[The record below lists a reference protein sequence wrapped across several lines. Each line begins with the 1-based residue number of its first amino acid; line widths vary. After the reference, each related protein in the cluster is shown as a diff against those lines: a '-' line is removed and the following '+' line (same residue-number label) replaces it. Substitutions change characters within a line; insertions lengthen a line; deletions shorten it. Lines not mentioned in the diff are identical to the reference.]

1 MPFKPTIIA
10 KEPIHNFSVEFLTQR
25 LEAERGHVSS
35 SDQQRHAAELSKFRK
50 RFTELTEKS
59 RSLFSNPL
67 IYDAQLSMLS
77 GLASEVL
84 TVSKLIYAELEK
96 LRTLSEP
103 IVAPAIVNELLELNQ
118 QQLDRLENQLWLIE
132 SVDGYADH
140 LHEAVEE
147 LRHARTLG
155 PGRFQILARRII
167 LDVHQSSG
175 SQLLM
180 PELGLSLSE
189 HLSRRGQPAD
199 AWVYAAGIQSARLI
213 VWSASHGPAWEW
225 ARQTLQREGEAP
237 AEPRTRE
244 ERLGRSLALP
254 RTSYVTTQVAHA
266 NWGHRLELLT
276 LAALLQDVGL
286 LALISPDQSPVEL
299 LADENAHV
307 FERHPVIGAAL
318 VAGIDQYSV
327 DLPYLVAQHHERLD
341 GTGYPDH
348 LYSRSLSPSS
358 HFLGIVS
365 RFVELMEKATG
376 NQEAPLAQSA
386 SHAAAVQLYR
396 EAEQGEFDPAL
407 TIALLK
413 SLDFE
418 LQTEPMT
425 ATDERSATISGLD
438 ANRFRQDAAHLD
450 LSEPHAGHEPPAE
463 RQEAEP
469 VDSEQTVPAPQF
481 RRRRRRR
488 RSSKFSAYARK
499 DSP

>member
-10 KEPIHNFSVEFLTQR
+10 KQPIHNFSVEVLTQR

-35 SDQQRHAAELSKFRK
+35 SDPQRDAAELSEFRK

-77 GLASEVL
+77 GLASEAL

-147 LRHARTLG
+147 LRDARTLG

-199 AWVYAAGIQSARLI
+199 AWVYASGIQSARLI
-213 VWSASHGPAWEW
+213 VWSASHGPAWEQ
-225 ARQTLQREGEAP
+225 AQHTLQRD
-237 AEPRTRE
+237 
-244 ERLGRSLALP
+244 
-254 RTSYVTTQVAHA
+254 V
-266 NWGHRLELLT
+266 HRLELLT

-327 DLPYLVAQHHERLD
+327 DLPFLVAQHHERLD

-376 NQEAPLAQSA
+376 NQEAALAQSA
-386 SHAAAVQLYR
+386 SHAAAMQLYR

-407 TIALLK
+407 TIALLN

-418 LQTEPMT
+418 LQTEPIT
-425 ATDERSATISGLD
+425 ATDERSATIRGLD
-438 ANRFRQDAAHLD
+438 AKRYRQDAAHLD

-481 RRRRRRR
+481 RRRRRR
-488 RSSKFSAYARK
+488 SSRFSAYARK